1 MGKITDGFAALMD
14 DCATDFSEFHRQVEG
29 IRHRIWRVAIYFATT
44 RVWPFR
50 RAREQ
55 IQVKS
60 AGLSAPSHQ
69 RRNHHPVD
77 IHEPAITLAEPQKI
91 GALVSSPLI
100 EGDEERISV
109 ADLSRIESHLE
120 ERFQLP
126 RIEP

>member
-1 MGKITDGFAALMD
+1 MTARPTSVNSIAKWKASDTGFGGSLF
-14 DCATDFSEFHRQVEG
+14 TSQ
-29 IRHRIWRVAIYFATT
+29 TT

-60 AGLSAPSHQ
+60 AGLSAPLHQ

-77 IHEPAITLAEPQKI
+77 RHEPAITPAEPQKI
-91 GALVSSPLI
+91 GAIVSSPLI

-109 ADLSRIESHLE
+109 ADLSRIESHLS

>member
-1 MGKITDGFAALMD
+1 MTARPTSVNSIAKWKASDTGFGGSLF
-14 DCATDFSEFHRQVEG
+14 TSQ
-29 IRHRIWRVAIYFATT
+29 TT

-60 AGLSAPSHQ
+60 AGLSAPLHQ

-77 IHEPAITLAEPQKI
+77 IHEPAITLA
-91 GALVSSPLI
+91 VI

-109 ADLSRIESHLE
+109 ADLSRIETHLE